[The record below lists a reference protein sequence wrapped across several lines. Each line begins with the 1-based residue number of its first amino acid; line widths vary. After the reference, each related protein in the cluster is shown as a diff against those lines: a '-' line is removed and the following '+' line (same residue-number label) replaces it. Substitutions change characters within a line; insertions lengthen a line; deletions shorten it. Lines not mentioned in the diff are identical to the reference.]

1 MKNFSS
7 LPNTDIRTDIVVNV
21 NDDWN
26 EYRAELEN
34 DLNQLRID
42 YDNSMEIKHLDS
54 IDNPLLK
61 KRKNKTKQKKL
72 ISFDQNKHEN

>member
-7 LPNTDIRTDIVVNV
+7 LLNTDIRTEIEIKVDE
-21 NDDWN
+21 DAWN

-42 YDNSMEIKHLDS
+42 YDNRIEIKNLDS

-61 KRKNKTKQKKL
+61 KRNKNKQILKK
-72 ISFDQNKHEN
+72 SVSYK